1 LLQKF
6 INLLIQSP
14 YSPKKIARKGCM
26 NERIGFCKYRYES
39 SIKFS
44 YHAKK
49 ANKADNREKQGDKR
63 E

>member
-1 LLQKF
+1 
-6 INLLIQSP
+6 
-14 YSPKKIARKGCM
+14 M

-39 SIKFS
+39 SIKG